1 MKVKNLFKYIRH
13 PLEFFY
19 KQARKGRLDW
29 MPDKLYLQL
38 MYRRFTGKPL
48 RLKNPRTFNEKLQ
61 WMKLYDRNEAYT
73 TMVDKVLV
81 KDYVARKIGEKYIVP
96 TIKVWDKVENV
107 DFDSLPNQFVMKCSH
122 DSGGLVICKDK
133 EKLDR
138 QGSIEKLSKC
148 LKYNYFPLWREW
160 PYKNVK
166 PRIIVEELLSDG
178 NDSINDYKV
187 MCFNGEP
194 RLIQLHIGRF
204 SEHTQDFYD
213 TEWNRLP
220 IVQGTPMAKD
230 VAEKPPVLKEML
242 ELSAAIS
249 AGIPQ
254 VRVDW
259 YWTGKTLYFGEI
271 TFFDASG
278 FEDFE
283 PDEYNEILGSWITL
297 PKRR

>member
-1 MKVKNLFKYIRH
+1 MKAKNLFKYIRH

-48 RLKNPRTFNEKLQ
+48 HLKHPRTFNEKLQ
-61 WMKLYDRNEAYT
+61 WMKLYDRNDAYT

-96 TIKVWDKVENV
+96 TIKVWDKVEDV
-107 DFDSLPNQFVMKCSH
+107 DFDALPNQFVIKCSH

-259 YWTGKTLYFGEI
+259 YWTGKKLYFGEI